1 MVIVADAIAV
11 AVVGDDL
18 GKCGEYIMF
27 GDIPKGKTCKL
38 LKPFN
43 ILKNHSEILLKI

>member
-18 GKCGEYIMF
+18 GKCGEYSMF
-27 GDIPKGKTCKL
+27 GDIPKG
-38 LKPFN
+38 N
-43 ILKNHSEILLKI
+43 NMYAIDSIIL